1 MEDEDISEFDEAISA
16 LAEEILEDAPE
27 QVPHPLAAPP
37 PPPPPPD
44 LPRLAQLRQQ
54 EVLQSTQSMVYERK
68 SELFSESIAY

>member
-37 PPPPPPD
+37 PPPPPHAC
-44 LPRLAQLRQQ
+44 R
-54 EVLQSTQSMVYERK
+54 RK
-68 SELFSESIAY
+68 ITNRKLKYFINLIKILHIQYGYLHL